1 MNNQG
6 KKQATR
12 GEKQARKQTN
22 KKTFLYKLGQNFQ
35 TEVEVIE
42 E

>member
-12 GEKQARKQTN
+12 GEKQEN
-22 KKTFLYKLGQNFQ
+22 KKKNFLYKLGQNFQ